1 MANKPKIAIIE
12 DDLAIA
18 QMYRMKFENE
28 GFDVSSAENGLVGV
42 QMVESFKPDVIL
54 LDMMMPEMNGDEV
67 LARVR
72 KEPWGKDI
80 IVMILTNMGQE
91 EAPEVLKNLNVY
103 SYIVKAEMTPKQVA
117 ETVKKALS
125 ENQK

>member
-125 ENQK
+125 ENAQ

>member
-1 MANKPKIAIIE
+1 MSNRVKIAIIE

-28 GFDVSSAENGLVGV
+28 GFEVSSAENGLMGV
-42 QMVESFKPDVIL
+42 QMVESFRPDVML

-80 IVMILTNMGQE
+80 IVMILTNMGKE
-91 EAPEVLKNLNVY
+91 EAPSILDKLNVY
-103 SYIVKAEMTPKQVA
+103 TYIVKAEMTPKQVA
-117 ETVKKALS
+117 ETVKKALA
-125 ENQK
+125 EEK

>member
-28 GFDVSSAENGLVGV
+28 GFDVSSAENGIVGV
-42 QMVESFKPDVIL
+42 QMVESFRPDVIL

-72 KEPWGKDI
+72 KEAWGKDI
-80 IVMILTNMGQE
+80 IVMILTNMGKE
-91 EAPEVLKNLNVY
+91 EAPGVLEKLDVY
-103 SYIVKAEMTPKQVA
+103 TYIVKAEMTPRQVA
-117 ETVKKALS
+117 ETVKKALA
-125 ENQK
+125 EKK

>member
-42 QMVESFKPDVIL
+42 QMVESFRPDVIL

-80 IVMILTNMGQE
+80 IVMILTNMGKE
-91 EAPEVLKNLNVY
+91 EAPEVLKKLNVY

-125 ENQK
+125 EKK